1 MDDFVQ
7 SRTYNEQALE
17 IRKQVLG
24 PTHPLTATSLSSI
37 GSAIACQGHYDEAR
51 PYYEQAL
58 AIRREAL
65 GSKHPW
71 TANSITYLA
80 LLNAATGD
88 WQQAKT
94 GLDEARHI
102 VRSHIARVL
111 PGLSP
116 KEQALFLAEND
127 EHHFHDALS
136 LGLLRRDD
144 ADAAELSFG
153 WLVNGK
159 AVVQEA
165 IAQHT
170 ILARQSGDPQTIAA
184 VQQFRISAAN
194 WRR

>member
-1 MDDFVQ
+1 MNKHWKSANRAWGFNASANGHHSFEHRLRYRVP
-7 SRTYNEQALE
+7 RAL
-17 IRKQVLG
+17 
-24 PTHPLTATSLSSI
+24 
-37 GSAIACQGHYDEAR
+37 
-51 PYYEQAL
+51 
-58 AIRREAL
+58 RR
-65 GSKHPW
+65 SP
-71 TANSITYLA
+71 A
-80 LLNAATGD
+80 LLRTIAGHSPRGFGTEASLDGKIDYVPVVVDAATGD

-94 GLDEARHI
+94 NLDEARHI

-127 EHHFHDALS
+127 EQHFHDALS
-136 LGLLRRDD
+136 LGLLRRGDD
-144 ADAAELSFG
+144 ADVAELSFG

-184 VQQFRISAAN
+184 VQQLQDIRSQLASLTY
-194 WRR
+194 RGEGR

>member
-7 SRTYNEQALE
+7 ARNYNEQTWKSASKCWG
-17 IRKQVLG
+17 RG
-24 PTHPLTATSLSSI
+24 TLTATSLSSI
-37 GSAIACQGHYDEAR
+37 GSTIACQGQYDEAR

-65 GSKHPW
+65 GPKHPW

-94 GLDEARHI
+94 GFDEARHI
-102 VRSHIARVL
+102 VRSHTARVL

-136 LGLLRRDD
+136 LGLLR
-144 ADAAELSFG
+144 AATMLMSRSFRSVGLSTAKPWCRKRSHSIPF
-153 WLVNGK
+153 
-159 AVVQEA
+159 
-165 IAQHT
+165 
-170 ILARQSGDPQTIAA
+170 
-184 VQQFRISAAN
+184 
-194 WRR
+194 